1 MAQVITF
8 YIGTKEEYQA
18 SKEIDP
24 NGIYFVSDERAIY
37 KNNVKYVGE
46 EYTFSSGSKPGT
58 IQVNGKDVAVKGLG
72 SAAYVNTD
80 KFDLAGAANSA
91 LSDAKKYTD
100 AALDTAKK
108 YADNKITAIPIAT
121 TSVAGLVK
129 PFGEDFDIATDG
141 TLKIYKP
148 IAVNGFS
155 HNNSVQEI
163 GSSLPSSLFS
173 WSFSKT
179 PSSATIV
186 NQSTK
191 QSMSVNAQVGQA
203 TMLFNTPLTSTT
215 TFRISATDAH
225 NKTASKDTTIY
236 FYHGKYYGV
245 SEISSAEYID
255 SAFIQKLTKQLVSG
269 RTGKFSVNAG
279 NGQYI
284 YFAIPSSFGTPVF
297 FVGGFEGG
305 FDLIKTLEYTNPSG
319 GKTTYNVYRSTN
331 ASLGSTEVEVK

>member
-1 MAQVITF
+1 M
-8 YIGTKEEYQA
+8 
-18 SKEIDP
+18 
-24 NGIYFVSDERAIY
+24 
-37 KNNVKYVGE
+37 
-46 EYTFSSGSKPGT
+46 
-58 IQVNGKDVAVKGLG
+58 
-72 SAAYVNTD
+72 
-80 KFDLAGAANSA
+80 
-91 LSDAKKYTD
+91 
-100 AALDTAKK
+100 DTAKK
-108 YADNKITAIPIAT
+108 YADNKVAAIPIAT

-129 PFGEDFDIATDG
+129 PFGEDFDIAIDG
-141 TLKIYKP
+141 TLKIYRP
-148 IAVNGFS
+148 IAVNSFS
-155 HNNSVQEI
+155 HNNSIQEI
-163 GSSLPSSLFS
+163 GSSLQSSLFS
-173 WSFSKT
+173 WNFSKA
-179 PSSATIV
+179 PSSAAIV

-191 QSMSVNAQVGQA
+191 QSMPVNAQAGQA

-305 FDLIKTLEYTNPSG
+305 FDLIKTLDYTNPSG
-319 GKTTYNVYRSTN
+319 GKAMYNVYRSTN

>member
-8 YIGTKEEYQA
+8 YIGTKEQYQA
-18 SKEIDP
+18 NTEIDP

-46 EYTFSSGSKPGT
+46 EYTFSTGSKPGT

-72 SAAYVNTD
+72 SAAYVDTD

-100 AALDTAKK
+100 TALETAKK
-108 YADNKITAIPIAT
+108 YADNKVAAIPMAT

-141 TLKIYKP
+141 TLKVYRQ
-148 IAVNGFS
+148 IAVNSFS
-155 HNNSVQEI
+155 HNNAIQEI
-163 GSSLPSSLFS
+163 GSKLPSSLFS
-173 WSFSKT
+173 WGFSKT
-179 PSSATIV
+179 PSSAAIT
-186 NQSTK
+186 NQSSK
-191 QSMSVNAQVGQA
+191 QSLSVSNQTGQV
-203 TMLFNTPLTSTT
+203 TMAFDAPITSTT
-215 TFRISATDAH
+215 TFRLSGTDTH
-225 NKTASKDTTIY
+225 NKTATRDTTIY

-245 SEISSAEYID
+245 SEISNAQYID
-255 SAFIQKLTKQLVSG
+255 NAFIQKLTKQLVSG
-269 RTGKFSVNAG
+269 RTGKFTVNAG
-279 NGQYI
+279 SGQYI

-305 FDLIKTLEYTNPSG
+305 FDLIKTFDYTNPSG
-319 GKTTYNVYRSTN
+319 GKTSYNVYRSTN

>member
-8 YIGTKEEYQA
+8 YIETKAEYQA
-18 SKEIDP
+18 SKDIDP

-100 AALDTAKK
+100 TALDTAKK
-108 YADNKITAIPIAT
+108 YADNKVAAIPIAT

-148 IAVNGFS
+148 IAVNSFS
-155 HNNSVQEI
+155 HNNSIQEI
-163 GSSLPSSLFS
+163 GSNLPSSLFS
-173 WSFSKT
+173 WNFSKA
-179 PSSATIV
+179 PSSAAIV

-191 QSMSVNAQVGQA
+191 QSMPVNAQAGQA

-225 NKTASKDTTIY
+225 NKTASKDATIY

-319 GKTTYNVYRSTN
+319 GKATYNVYRSTN
-331 ASLGSTEVEVK
+331 ASLGSTEVEVR

>member
-18 SKEIDP
+18 NKEIDP

-100 AALDTAKK
+100 TALDTAKK
-108 YADNKITAIPIAT
+108 YADNKVAAIPIAT

-148 IAVNGFS
+148 IAVNSFS
-155 HNNSVQEI
+155 HNNSIQEI
-163 GSSLPSSLFS
+163 GSNLPSSLFS
-173 WSFSKT
+173 WNFSKT
-179 PSSATIV
+179 PSSAAIV

-191 QSMSVNAQVGQA
+191 QSMPVNAQAGQA
-203 TMLFNTPLTSTT
+203 TMLFNTPLLSTT

-225 NKTASKDTTIY
+225 NKTASKDATIY
-236 FYHGKYYGV
+236 FYHSKYYGV

-319 GKTTYNVYRSTN
+319 GKATYNVYRSTN
-331 ASLGSTEVEVK
+331 ASLGSTEVEVR

>member
-100 AALDTAKK
+100 AVLDTAKK
-108 YADNKITAIPIAT
+108 YADNKVAAIPIAT

-148 IAVNGFS
+148 IAVNSFS
-155 HNNSVQEI
+155 HNNSIQEI

-173 WSFSKT
+173 WNFSKA
-179 PSSATIV
+179 PSSAAIV

-191 QSMSVNAQVGQA
+191 QSMPVNTQAGQA

-305 FDLIKTLEYTNPSG
+305 FALIKTLEYTNPSG
-319 GKTTYNVYRSTN
+319 GKATYNVYRSTN